1 MKSVTFEINSNSE
14 IWELFDK
21 SLNHIFL
28 HKFIPNETL
37 QWWKTDLKSKNGIE
51 FRNLSVR
58 LMEMDIQTELIELKQ
73 LLELNTN
80 FLNVY
85 QFDKPISDTLQVES
99 LPENSKDKILKQN
112 GLKHWFF
119 IHFEMITIS
128 SFDDDFIEKIETNP
142 LFSARITQRK
152 LKSD

>member
-1 MKSVTFEINSNSE
+1 M
-14 IWELFDK
+14 
-21 SLNHIFL
+21 NHIFL

-99 LPENSKDKILKQN
+99 LPENSKDKILKKN

-142 LFSARITQRK
+142 LFSSRITQRK